1 MGRLKDVE
9 STKQTKSYLN
19 QLVDIIQE
27 DISGSNTRRKYQVFV
42 TGGIG
47 PGVTSSLYQT
57 VYDQNF
63 TLQTANPIMD
73 LTVGLYLSGATVQTC
88 SNGEDSSGKLLFPST
103 SLMMR
108 EKVDVYSQYSKLL
121 LGNSKQAFY
130 APFNDSNDDNRIE
143 NAFFIS
149 FKRLFARDK
158 IKKETFAMRFYTTGV
173 VVYPEGKD
181 GAADYAGNSGN
192 TAEVSADW
200 PYFTNLNRT
209 STTGSTIFTD
219 IGAATN
225 TVHTFGGEV
234 ANIVQADNTANKVG
248 LIFYDHGT
256 CVFDLEKIT
265 SGTQFVSGVIDAM
278 NNNTALGLSSGKT
291 ILGGLYGAGAQDATV
306 VPDLMTSASIDDILD
321 CICTTRFS
329 SGTLTAMTFQNITT
343 INSMLIF
350 CRATAD
356 DFNYSSNPT
365 FTNDVGRIRVI
376 DQGQEQF
383 QRSFTFPTTVGLYDD
398 VGNLLAV
405 AKMSRPIEKND
416 EKDVTFRVRLD
427 F

>member
-42 TGGIG
+42 TGGVG
-47 PGVTSSLYQT
+47 PGVTSSLFQT
-57 VYDQNF
+57 IYDQNF

-73 LTVGLYLSGATVQTC
+73 VTVGLYLSGATVQTA
-88 SNGEDSSGKLLFPST
+88 SSGEDSSGKLLFPST

-108 EKVDVYSQYSKLL
+108 EKVDIYSQYSKLL
-121 LGNSKQAFY
+121 LGNAKTAFY
-130 APFNDSNDDNRIE
+130 APYNDSNDDNRIE
-143 NAFFIS
+143 NAYFIS
-149 FKRLFARDK
+149 FKRLFSRDK
-158 IKKETFAMRFYTTGV
+158 IKKETFALRFYTTGV
-173 VVYPEGKD
+173 VVYPEEKD
-181 GAADYAGNSGN
+181 GDLSGETSGIN
-192 TAEVSADW
+192 AKQ

-225 TVHTFGGEV
+225 TVQTFGGEV

-256 CVFDLEKIT
+256 IVFDLNKVM
-265 SGTQFVSGVIDAM
+265 SGTQFVSGVIDGM

-291 ILGGLYGAGAQDATV
+291 VIGGLYGAGSKSAKFI
-306 VPDLMTSASIDDILD
+306 PDLMTSASIDDIVD
-321 CICTTRFS
+321 HICTTRFS

-365 FTNDVGRIRVI
+365 FTNDVGKIRVI

-416 EKDVTFRVRLD
+416 EKDVTFRIRLD

>member
-42 TGGIG
+42 TGGVG
-47 PGVTSSLYQT
+47 PGVTSSMYQT
-57 VYDQNF
+57 IYDQNF
-63 TLQTANPIMD
+63 TLQTSNPIMD
-73 LTVGLYLSGATVQTC
+73 VTVGLYLSGASVQTC

-121 LGNSKQAFY
+121 LGDSKQAFF

-173 VVYPEGKD
+173 IVYPEEKD
-181 GAADYAGNSGN
+181 GDLTGSTGGTHHGEYPA
-192 TAEVSADW
+192 
-200 PYFTNLNRT
+200 FTNLNRS

-225 TVHTFGGEV
+225 TVRTFGGDV
-234 ANIVQADNTANKVG
+234 ANLVQADNTANKVG

-256 CVFDLEKIT
+256 VVFDLAKIT
-265 SGTQFVSGVIDAM
+265 SGSQFVSGVIDAM
-278 NNNTALGLSSGKT
+278 NNNTALGLTSGKT
-291 ILGGLYGAGAQDATV
+291 VIGGTVGAGSKSATV
-306 VPDLMTSASIDDILD
+306 IPDLMTSASIDDILD
-321 CICTTRFS
+321 VICTTRFS